1 MNDLKAIDFRIEF
14 SEFSLFKM
22 KKNYRTFQVR
32 FYAELSFISVNTTII
47 EQLFT
52 RMEIRATSMEYM
64 GVNSTEV
71 SEGCRSVEF
80 SILVKNSLSVEFSL
94 LQEFYTL
101 SHTIPHCSALFR
113 TVPLFF
119 TDFSKKIEFLKM
131 YFVFFNTVHDIV
143 YERYIAHYRA

>member
-1 MNDLKAIDFRIEF
+1 MNKKKSMNDLKAIDFRIEF
-14 SEFSLFKM
+14 GEFSQFKM

-80 SILVKNSLSVEFSL
+80 SILVKNSLSLEFSL

-101 SHTIPHCSALFR
+101 SHTVPQCSALFHS
-113 TVPLFF
+113 
-119 TDFSKKIEFLKM
+119 FSPIFQRKLNF
-131 YFVFFNTVHDIV
+131 
-143 YERYIAHYRA
+143 